1 MGQTLAS
8 MHHASISMGKMKI
21 AFTET
26 QLRLFQACENK
37 EMTVKQETN
46 NISEIEKKEFKHG
59 IELDEIDCTEKKRFV
74 RRFGDMSSLEYFKSY
89 HLTGGCN
96 REE

>member
-26 QLRLFQACENK
+26 QLGLFQACENK
-37 EMTVKQETN
+37 EMTVKQEPIT
-46 NISEIEKKEFKHG
+46 SLKQK
-59 IELDEIDCTEKKRFV
+59 KKRI
-74 RRFGDMSSLEYFKSY
+74 
-89 HLTGGCN
+89 
-96 REE
+96 